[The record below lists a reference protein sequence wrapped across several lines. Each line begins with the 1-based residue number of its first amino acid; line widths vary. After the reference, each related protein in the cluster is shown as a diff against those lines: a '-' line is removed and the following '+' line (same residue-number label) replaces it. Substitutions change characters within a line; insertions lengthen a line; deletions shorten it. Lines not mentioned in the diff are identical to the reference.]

1 MPAPAETGR
10 PGDSERLTTMQPLL
24 PKGKVTF
31 RIIENSDDA
40 FLFQLYAS
48 TRTEEMDAIIGWSDG
63 DKEHLL
69 RGQFHAQSHSYT
81 LGYIGAVHRIIQLD
95 GVDIGR
101 LIVNRADD
109 HMRIIDLSLLPE
121 WRGRG
126 IGTDIVRSLINE
138 AHGGKVPVRL
148 AAIPGTPACR
158 LYLRHG
164 FVPVEQRGHH
174 VEMEWK
180 SERVA
185 SS

>member
-1 MPAPAETGR
+1 MT
-10 PGDSERLTTMQPLL
+10 LQPVL

-31 RIIENSDDA
+31 RIIENSDDE

-48 TRTEEMDAIIGWSDG
+48 TRAEEMDAVIGWSEG

-69 RGQFHAQSHSYT
+69 RGQFHAQSHYYA
-81 LGYIGAVHRIIQLD
+81 LGYIGAIHRIIQLD

-109 HMRIIDLSLLPE
+109 HMRIIDLSLLPDY
-121 WRGRG
+121 RGRG
-126 IGTDIVRSLINE
+126 IGTDILRSLMNE

-148 AAIPGTPACR
+148 AAIIGSPAAR

-164 FVPVEQRGHH
+164 FLPVERRGYH
-174 VEMEWK
+174 VELEWK
-180 SERVA
+180 YDGDGGVVRS
-185 SS
+185 